1 MDATEITMSAAMEIV
16 RIALLERWAVLI
28 EANRK
33 LIEAGAQ
40 VHGHAEAVDAS
51 SDDQH
56 EGRLRVD
63 PELDGDDTP
72 EHMPHIRQAMAAG
85 RLQVD
90 DAPPPSAGGDGQLAG
105 AARNDGGRDDTRSP
119 SPITRPY
126 YAGDSLHGANS
137 MDSQHDHPDDDY
149 YPLDAQSGDE
159 HGDHA
164 MVLSGEVVV
173 HWEQHL
179 FDDDEGYPAGVRQA
193 IVDGRLHVPRVLTT
207 TAMVSGEVVVEASG
221 GGGGGFGAVPAS
233 AAAIAGLEKQTY
245 RSSDRECVICMKEY
259 EAGSELSVM
268 PCEHKH
274 RFHRR
279 CLAEWLARSNL
290 CPLCRHALPRDEP
303 RAHKR
308 QRIL

>member
-1 MDATEITMSAAMEIV
+1 MDATGIMEIA

-63 PELDGDDTP
+63 PELDDDDTP

-105 AARNDGGRDDTRSP
+105 GMPRNGGGLRDDTRSP
-119 SPITRPY
+119 SPITHPS
-126 YAGDSLHGANS
+126 YAGDSLHGASS
-137 MDSQHDHPDDDY
+137 MDSQHNHPDDDY
-149 YPLDAQSGDE
+149 YSLDAQSGDE

-193 IVDGRLHVPRVLTT
+193 IVDGRLHVPRLLTT
-207 TAMVSGEVVVEASG
+207 TAMVLSGEVATAAS

-268 PCEHKH
+268 PCEHRH

-290 CPLCRHALPRDEP
+290 CPLCRHALPREEP
-303 RAHKR
+303 RQHKR